1 MTSLVQ
7 KPFKQDGLISGKLL
21 FSARNINGTW
31 FNVYQI
37 TADDPRLFTDRDE
50 FCPDHSPVTFHIV
63 VFKDKQT
70 KTDQAF
76 FRKESRGDRDQFLL
90 FTGRLARRRRCCD
103 QGAFLER
110 ISFYSAPA
118 V

>member
-1 MTSLVQ
+1 VTSLVQ

-37 TADDPRLFTDRDE
+37 TADDPRLFAHKDE
-50 FCPDHSPVTFHIV
+50 FCLDHSPVTFHII

-70 KTDQAF
+70 KTAQAF
-76 FRKESRGDRDQFLL
+76 FRKESCGDR
-90 FTGRLARRRRCCD
+90 GPV
-103 QGAFLER
+103 
-110 ISFYSAPA
+110 SFVHRPPRTSATLS
-118 V
+118 